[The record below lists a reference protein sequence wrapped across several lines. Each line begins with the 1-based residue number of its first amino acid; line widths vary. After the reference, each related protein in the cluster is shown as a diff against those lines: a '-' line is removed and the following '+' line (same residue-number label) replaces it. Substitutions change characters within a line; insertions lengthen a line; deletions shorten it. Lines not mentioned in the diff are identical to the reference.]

1 MYITQMI
8 DELNNIINVKLKDLD
23 MSTSLYMIKRE
34 IITCVEIWYLKK
46 RTSIEINKN
55 NRNKRIREEN
65 HDEL

>member
-23 MSTSLYMIKRE
+23 MSTSLYAIKRE

-46 RTSIEINKN
+46 RHQLK
-55 NRNKRIREEN
+55 
-65 HDEL
+65 